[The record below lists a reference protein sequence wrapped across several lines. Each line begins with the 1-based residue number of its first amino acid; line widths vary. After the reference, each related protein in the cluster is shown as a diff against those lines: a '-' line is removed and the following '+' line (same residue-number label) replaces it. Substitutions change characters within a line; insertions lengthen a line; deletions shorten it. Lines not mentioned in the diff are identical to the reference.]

1 MAISKTQR
9 VFVLLALIVVFFV
22 ALIRASKDFFVGIFT
37 RPAATQKNKRP
48 PQVYPIIEEDPKTA
62 GQPLKAV
69 LASLDFEKDPKAWDT
84 FDTIV
89 MSRLRHE
96 KFDDLDAV
104 ADDYI
109 RTREKFIGGR
119 WKIFGFHDILREVSG
134 GRDMPDSAWQE
145 HFARFNK
152 WIQAK
157 PNSKTARIAYGQAMT
172 NYAWQARGDGY
183 ANEVTRD
190 GWRLFGERLAEA
202 RHILED
208 ARSVGGENPH
218 WYYAMQAIALG
229 QSWDRTEYDALFD
242 EATRKEPLYWRYY
255 VAKAQ
260 YLLPRWHGEEGEW
273 EAFAEQAANKVGGDD
288 GDALYYFIAVN
299 QMDAFKRSQFFK
311 ESKVSWPRMKK
322 GFAAIEK
329 KYKVTDET
337 RNFYAQIAGIICD
350 QAEAQRMIK
359 DIGEN
364 WSSNIWR
371 SKEEYERFKKWAAT
385 GKKE

>member
-9 VFVLLALIVVFFV
+9 VFVLLALIVVFFI
-22 ALIRASKDFFVGIFT
+22 ALIRASKDFFVGMFS
-37 RPAATQKNKRP
+37 RPTSTQKAQRQP
-48 PQVYPIIEEDPKTA
+48 HLFPIVDEDAKTA
-62 GQPLKAV
+62 GQPLKTV
-69 LASLDFEKDPKAWDT
+69 VASLDFEKDPKAWDT

-96 KFDDLDAV
+96 KFDDLDAA
-104 ADDYI
+104 ADDFI
-109 RTREKFIGGR
+109 RTKEKFVGGR
-119 WKIFGFHDILREVSG
+119 WKIFGFQDTLCEVSG

-145 HFARFNK
+145 HFARFRK
-152 WIQAK
+152 WIRTK
-157 PNSKTARIAYGQAMT
+157 PNSKTARIAYGQAMM
-172 NYAWQARGDGY
+172 NYAWHARGSGY
-183 ANEVTRD
+183 ANEVTRE

-202 RHILED
+202 RQILED
-208 ARSVGGENPH
+208 ARSVGGEHPH
-218 WYYAMQAIALG
+218 WYYAMQGVALG
-229 QSWDRTEYDALFD
+229 QSWDRAEYDALFD

-255 VAKAQ
+255 ITKAL
-260 YLLPRWHGEEGEW
+260 YLLPRWHGTEGEW
-273 EAFAEQAANKVGGDD
+273 EAFAEEAANKVGGDD

-299 QMDAFKRSQFFK
+299 QMDFFKRSQFFK

-329 KYKVTDET
+329 KYKVTNQT
-337 RNFYAQIAGIICD
+337 RNFYAQIAGIVCD

-364 WSSNIWR
+364 WSPDTWR
-371 SKEEYERFKKWAAT
+371 TKEEYERFKKWAAT